1 MLNINPW
8 DILWTVINLL
18 VLFLL
23 LKRFLFKPVIAMMD
37 RRAAMI
43 QDDIDRAKAAKE
55 EAEQLKTKYEGELKD
70 AQQQAADIT
79 AKARKRAE
87 ADYNKIIESARTD
100 AVAMITDAEKT
111 IRQEQEKAVSA
122 AKEKIADLAVLAA
135 AQVISK
141 NIDKE
146 SNLVYAEQILS
157 EVGASNE

>member
-43 QDDIDRAKAAKE
+43 QDDIDRAKATKE

-111 IRQEQEKAVSA
+111 IAQEQEKAVSA
-122 AKEKIADLAVLAA
+122 AKEQIADLAVLAA